1 MLSQHYF
8 FCTCKVLICAHLF
21 SEPVWNQV
29 AQKIANTGL
38 PMIVGRIDCTKYSY
52 VGQHFGIRGFPTIM
66 YVKGEKKVEF
76 KGERSLEDILDF
88 ASRVSGPPVHYLDS
102 CEQLEKIIANSG
114 RKVAFVNVGPE
125 ANENFTTHAAS
136 LQQFDWFYRSMEMCR
151 GTKPGVYAFKARNIV
166 VPYGKCFYI
175 EF

>member
-1 MLSQHYF
+1 
-8 FCTCKVLICAHLF
+8 
-21 SEPVWNQV
+21 
-29 AQKIANTGL
+29 
-38 PMIVGRIDCTKYSY
+38 
-52 VGQHFGIRGFPTIM
+52 M

-102 CEQLEKIIANSG
+102 CEQLEKIIANNG

-125 ANENFTTHAAS
+125 ANENFTTHAAA

-166 VPYGKCFYI
+166 VPYGKS
-175 EF
+175 